1 MVACPCALALVA
13 PFTYGTLLRSFGRH
27 HLYLKNVDVIER
39 LANID
44 AVVFDK
50 TGTVTFNQQ
59 PEVSFVGHLSIE
71 EMSWVKGLTSG
82 STHPLSKLIS
92 NGTIENQVEIES
104 FKEFPGRGI
113 EGVVSGN
120 RIKIGSALFTN
131 STSINKNCATQVF
144 ISINGEPRGYFSVSL
159 NLRND
164 LKPMITWLG
173 EKSAALL
180 SGDNETD
187 KSKMKL
193 LFGCRTALLFN
204 QSPHDKLNY
213 IRDLQNSGKKVLMIG
228 DGLNDSGALKQA
240 DVGIAVTDDTGIF
253 TPACDGII
261 QGSQLKKLNQIL
273 ELANSSSNILKTGF
287 IISFLYNA
295 VALSFAVAG
304 HLSPIIAAILMPL
317 SSISVVA
324 FSSLAVTWM
333 TNRKLSPA

>member
-1 MVACPCALALVA
+1 
-13 PFTYGTLLRSFGRH
+13 
-27 HLYLKNVDVIER
+27 
-39 LANID
+39 
-44 AVVFDK
+44 
-50 TGTVTFNQQ
+50 
-59 PEVSFVGHLSIE
+59 
-71 EMSWVKGLTSG
+71 
-82 STHPLSKLIS
+82 
-92 NGTIENQVEIES
+92 
-104 FKEFPGRGI
+104 
-113 EGVVSGN
+113 
-120 RIKIGSALFTN
+120 
-131 STSINKNCATQVF
+131 
-144 ISINGEPRGYFSVSL
+144 
-159 NLRND
+159 
-164 LKPMITWLG
+164 
-173 EKSAALL
+173 
-180 SGDNETD
+180 
-187 KSKMKL
+187 MKL